1 MSDSQALTEVQK
13 ILKNERAFLPVA
25 ALLAVAMAGL
35 VIWYR
40 LDQGPKAFLAGLLTG
55 SLGAIAVA
63 VYVYV
68 VRLGTALR
76 GEQPSGLLK
85 DARRLASSKLF
96 TIPHRTSLWPLKSS
110 RRTSTVDLET
120 FFIFQ
125 PIFGFFVSGSS
136 GGGSGL

>member
-13 ILKNERAFLPVA
+13 ILKNERAYLPVA

-63 VYVYV
+63 AYVFV

-76 GEQPSGLLK
+76 GEKSSGLLI
-85 DARRLASSKLF
+85 DSLRLASS
-96 TIPHRTSLWPLKSS
+96 R
-110 RRTSTVDLET
+110 
-120 FFIFQ
+120 
-125 PIFGFFVSGSS
+125 
-136 GGGSGL
+136 

>member
-25 ALLAVAMAGL
+25 VLLAVAMAGL

-40 LDQGPKAFLAGLLTG
+40 LDQGPKAFLAGMLTG

-63 VYVYV
+63 GSVYV

-85 DARRLASSKLF
+85 DARRLASSK
-96 TIPHRTSLWPLKSS
+96 
-110 RRTSTVDLET
+110 
-120 FFIFQ
+120 
-125 PIFGFFVSGSS
+125 
-136 GGGSGL
+136 

>member
-76 GEQPSGLLK
+76 GEHPSGLLK
-85 DARRLASSKLF
+85 DACRLASSK
-96 TIPHRTSLWPLKSS
+96 
-110 RRTSTVDLET
+110 
-120 FFIFQ
+120 
-125 PIFGFFVSGSS
+125 
-136 GGGSGL
+136 

>member
-1 MSDSQALTEVQK
+1 MSRAADRNRSVLAQRNFPTYFCGAFPMSDSQALTEVQK

-85 DARRLASSKLF
+85 DARRLASSK
-96 TIPHRTSLWPLKSS
+96 
-110 RRTSTVDLET
+110 
-120 FFIFQ
+120 
-125 PIFGFFVSGSS
+125 
-136 GGGSGL
+136 